1 MAGLSMGARQWQRK
15 IRYSRVVETGPA
27 VGNSLSTRRRKV
39 DVQKVVFML
48 MVKEMDRAIAFYRD
62 VIGLELRLHEE
73 NWAELGHDDAVVAL
87 HGGGNGEYRSTDLG
101 FTVADIAEACEE
113 VRYGGGR
120 TIRDPEERAGEGIIL
135 AHLVDPEGNGFNLSQ
150 SAR

>member
-1 MAGLSMGARQWQRK
+1 M
-15 IRYSRVVETGPA
+15 
-27 VGNSLSTRRRKV
+27 

-62 VIGLELRLHEE
+62 VIGLELRLHEG

-87 HGGGNGEYRSTDLG
+87 HGGGNGEYRSTGLG

-113 VRYGGGR
+113 VSYGGGR

-135 AHLVDPEGNGFNLSQ
+135 AHLVDPEGNGFDLTH